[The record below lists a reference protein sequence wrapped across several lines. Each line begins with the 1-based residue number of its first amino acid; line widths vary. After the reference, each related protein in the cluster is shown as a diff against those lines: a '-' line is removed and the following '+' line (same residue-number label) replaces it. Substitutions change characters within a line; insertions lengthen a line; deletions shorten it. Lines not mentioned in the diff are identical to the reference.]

1 MFTSGPSKQRLSEAF
16 EVQEHFSPLCSG
28 PLVFEQ
34 GSCLVPDAKGPR
46 PWESRPGSISLP
58 CSCPLPLHGVWGRP
72 PPGSTLGAPERVVS
86 YPGRAALLRTNKR
99 GGPTQKG
106 GILAL
111 WAPSVCQMSGC
122 CLHSSLRQACP
133 APPLHRQGKLRPA
146 KTPGVAHVHQA
157 EE

>member
-1 MFTSGPSKQRLSEAF
+1 MFTPRPSKQHSSEAF

-46 PWESRPGSISLP
+46 PRESCPASISHLAP
-58 CSCPLPLHGVWGRP
+58 ALCPFTGCAVGG
-72 PPGSTLGAPERVVS
+72 PPGSTLGTPQRVNS
-86 YPGRAALLRTNKR
+86 HPGRTKEAVPHRRVASWLSGHQVCARCWAAVS
-99 GGPTQKG
+99 
-106 GILAL
+106 
-111 WAPSVCQMSGC
+111 PSSPA
-122 CLHSSLRQACP
+122 STPRQACP
-133 APPLHRQGKLRPA
+133 APPLHRQGKPRLA